1 VKGAS
6 KNSSLKFVKFKHLF
20 LIPIDLL
27 QRPDLKILSIVN
39 QKGGVGKTTTSI
51 NLSACLHKM
60 KRKVLLIDLDPQSN
74 ATRGSG
80 IDSASL
86 KSSVNDV
93 LLNRASIKETIVL
106 SEHDGYDLLPAT
118 PALTESEVS
127 LVSKNDREFILKNIL
142 KAISSDYDYILM
154 DCPPSLNIL
163 TVNSLVSAT
172 GVLIPVQCEFYALQ
186 GLSEL
191 LNTVNQIQNSSN
203 ESLKIEGI
211 LRTMFDSRNNLSNDV
226 SEQLAEYFPS
236 ELYKTKIPRNIRV
249 AEAPSHGKSI
259 LQYDGLSKGS
269 LSYYSL
275 AGEIIKDE

>member
-1 VKGAS
+1 M
-6 KNSSLKFVKFKHLF
+6 
-20 LIPIDLL
+20 L
-27 QRPDLKILSIVN
+27 QRLYLKILSIVN

-51 NLSACLHKM
+51 NLAACLHKM

-80 IDSASL
+80 VDSATL
-86 KSSVNDV
+86 QSSVNDV
-93 LLNRASIKETIVL
+93 LLGRSSIDEAIV
-106 SEHDGYDLLPAT
+106 SSVYDGYDLLPAT

-127 LVSKNDREFILKNIL
+127 LVSKNNREFILKNTL
-142 KAISSDYDYILM
+142 EDISSNYDYILM

-191 LNTVNQIQNSSN
+191 VNTINQIQSSSN

-226 SEQLAEYFPS
+226 SDQLTEYFPN

>member
-1 VKGAS
+1 M
-6 KNSSLKFVKFKHLF
+6 
-20 LIPIDLL
+20 L
-27 QRPDLKILSIVN
+27 QRLYLKILSIVN

-51 NLSACLHKM
+51 NLAACLHKM

-80 IDSASL
+80 VDSATL
-86 KSSVNDV
+86 QSSVNDV
-93 LLNRASIKETIVL
+93 LLGRSSIDEAIV
-106 SEHDGYDLLPAT
+106 SSVYDGYDLLPAT

-127 LVSKNDREFILKNIL
+127 LVSKNNREFILKNTL
-142 KAISSDYDYILM
+142 EDISSNYDYILM

-191 LNTVNQIQNSSN
+191 VNTINQIQNSSN

-226 SEQLAEYFPS
+226 SDQLTEYFPN

>member
-1 VKGAS
+1 M
-6 KNSSLKFVKFKHLF
+6 N
-20 LIPIDLL
+20 
-27 QRPDLKILSIVN
+27 
-39 QKGGVGKTTTSI
+39 
-51 NLSACLHKM
+51 
-60 KRKVLLIDLDPQSN
+60 RKVLLIDLDPQSN

-80 IDSASL
+80 IDSASIN
-86 KSSVNDV
+86 SSVNDV

-106 SEHDGYDLLPAT
+106 SKHDGYDLLPAT

-191 LNTVNQIQNSSN
+191 VNTVNQIQNSSN
-203 ESLKIEGI
+203 ENLKIEGI

>member
-1 VKGAS
+1 M
-6 KNSSLKFVKFKHLF
+6 
-20 LIPIDLL
+20 L
-27 QRPDLKILSIVN
+27 QRLYLKILSIVN

-51 NLSACLHKM
+51 NLAACLHKM

-80 IDSASL
+80 VDSATL
-86 KSSVNDV
+86 QSSVNDV
-93 LLNRASIKETIVL
+93 LLGRSSIDEAIV
-106 SEHDGYDLLPAT
+106 SSVYDGYDLLPAT

-127 LVSKNDREFILKNIL
+127 LVSKNNREFILKNTL
-142 KAISSDYDYILM
+142 EDISSNYDYILM

-191 LNTVNQIQNSSN
+191 VNTINQIQSSSN

-226 SEQLAEYFPS
+226 SDQLTKYFPN

>member
-1 VKGAS
+1 M
-6 KNSSLKFVKFKHLF
+6 
-20 LIPIDLL
+20 
-27 QRPDLKILSIVN
+27 KILSIVN

-51 NLSACLHKM
+51 NLAACLHKM

-80 IDSASL
+80 VDSATL
-86 KSSVNDV
+86 QSSVNDV
-93 LLNRASIKETIVL
+93 LLGRSSIDEAIV
-106 SEHDGYDLLPAT
+106 SSVHDGYDLLPAT
-118 PALTESEVS
+118 PTLTESEVS
-127 LVSKNDREFILKNIL
+127 LVSKNNREFILKNTL
-142 KAISSDYDYILM
+142 DDISSSYDYILM

-191 LNTVNQIQNSSN
+191 VNTINQIQSSSN

-226 SEQLAEYFPS
+226 SDQLTEYFPN

>member
-1 VKGAS
+1 
-6 KNSSLKFVKFKHLF
+6 
-20 LIPIDLL
+20 
-27 QRPDLKILSIVN
+27 
-39 QKGGVGKTTTSI
+39 
-51 NLSACLHKM
+51 M
-60 KRKVLLIDLDPQSN
+60 
-74 ATRGSG
+74 
-80 IDSASL
+80 
-86 KSSVNDV
+86 NDV
-93 LLNRASIKETIVL
+93 LRDRASIKETIVL
-106 SEHDGYDLLPAT
+106 SENDGYDLLPAT

-191 LNTVNQIQNSSN
+191 VNTVNQIQNSSN

>member
-1 VKGAS
+1 M
-6 KNSSLKFVKFKHLF
+6 
-20 LIPIDLL
+20 
-27 QRPDLKILSIVN
+27 KILSIVN
-39 QKGGVGKTTTSI
+39 QKGGVGKTTTTI
-51 NLSACLHKM
+51 NLSACLFKM
-60 KRKVLLIDLDPQSN
+60 KRRVLLVDLDPQSN

-80 IDSASL
+80 ISPKSL
-86 KSSVNDV
+86 DFNINDV
-93 LLNRASIKETIVL
+93 LLDRVELEDAILNSQ
-106 SEHDGYDLLPAT
+106 HDGYDILPST
-118 PALTESEVS
+118 PELTESEVS
-127 LVSKNDREFILKNIL
+127 LVAREEREYILKYKLESVSKN
-142 KAISSDYDYILM
+142 YDYILM

-191 LNTVNQIQNSSN
+191 INTISQIQATSN
-203 ESLKIEGI
+203 EKLKIEGI
-211 LRTMFDSRNNLSNDV
+211 IRTMFDSRNNLSNDV
-226 SEQLAEYFPS
+226 SEQLKEYFPT

>member
-1 VKGAS
+1 M
-6 KNSSLKFVKFKHLF
+6 
-20 LIPIDLL
+20 
-27 QRPDLKILSIVN
+27 KILSVVN

-51 NLSACLHKM
+51 NLSACLYKM
-60 KRKVLLIDLDPQSN
+60 KRRVLLVDLDPQSN

-80 IDSASL
+80 IDASMIQN
-86 KSSVNDV
+86 SINDV
-93 LLNRASIKETIVL
+93 LLDRVHIEKAIIQSQF
-106 SEHDGYDLLPAT
+106 DGYDILPAT
-118 PALTESEVS
+118 PSLTESEVV
-127 LVSKNDREFILKNIL
+127 LVTRDEREFILKNKLTSIL
-142 KAISSDYDYILM
+142 SRYDYVLM

-191 LNTVNQIQNSSN
+191 INTINQIQNTSN
-203 ESLKIEGI
+203 QKLKIEGI

-226 SEQLAEYFPS
+226 SDQLKEHFPS

-249 AEAPSHGKSI
+249 AEAPSFGKSI
-259 LQYDGLSKGS
+259 LEYDGLSKGS

-275 AGEIIKDE
+275 SGEIIKDE

>member
-1 VKGAS
+1 
-6 KNSSLKFVKFKHLF
+6 
-20 LIPIDLL
+20 
-27 QRPDLKILSIVN
+27 LKILSIVN

-60 KRKVLLIDLDPQSN
+60 KKKVLLIDLDPQSN

-93 LLNRASIKETIVL
+93 LLDRASIKETIVL
-106 SEHDGYDLLPAT
+106 SEYDGYDLLPAT

-142 KAISSDYDYILM
+142 KAITSDYDYILM

-191 LNTVNQIQNSSN
+191 VNTVNQIQNSSN

>member
-1 VKGAS
+1 
-6 KNSSLKFVKFKHLF
+6 
-20 LIPIDLL
+20 
-27 QRPDLKILSIVN
+27 
-39 QKGGVGKTTTSI
+39 
-51 NLSACLHKM
+51 M
-60 KRKVLLIDLDPQSN
+60 KRRVLLIDLDPQSN

-80 IDSASL
+80 VDSATL
-86 KSSVNDV
+86 QSSVNDV
-93 LLNRASIKETIVL
+93 LLGRSSIDEAIV
-106 SEHDGYDLLPAT
+106 SSVYDGYDLLPAT

-127 LVSKNDREFILKNIL
+127 LVSKNNREFILKNTL
-142 KAISSDYDYILM
+142 EDISSNYDYILM

-191 LNTVNQIQNSSN
+191 VNTINQIQSSSN

-226 SEQLAEYFPS
+226 SDQLTEYFPN

-275 AGEIIKDE
+275 AGEIIKGE

>member
-1 VKGAS
+1 M
-6 KNSSLKFVKFKHLF
+6 
-20 LIPIDLL
+20 
-27 QRPDLKILSIVN
+27 KILSVVN

-51 NLSACLHKM
+51 NLSACLFKM
-60 KRKVLLIDLDPQSN
+60 KRRVLLVDLDPQSN

-80 IDSASL
+80 IETSMIQNSI
-86 KSSVNDV
+86 NDV
-93 LLNRASIKETIVL
+93 LLDRVDIEKAIIQSQY
-106 SEHDGYDLLPAT
+106 DGYDILPAT
-118 PALTESEVS
+118 PSLTESEVS
-127 LVSKNDREFILKNIL
+127 LVTRDKREFILKNKL
-142 KAISSDYDYILM
+142 SPVVSRYDYIIM

-191 LNTVNQIQNSSN
+191 ITTITQIQNTSN
-203 ESLKIEGI
+203 EKLKIEGI

-226 SEQLAEYFPS
+226 SDQLKEHFPG

-249 AEAPSHGKSI
+249 AEAPSFGKSI
-259 LQYDGLSKGS
+259 LEYDGLSKGS

-275 AGEIIKDE
+275 SGELIKDE

>member
-1 VKGAS
+1 M
-6 KNSSLKFVKFKHLF
+6 
-20 LIPIDLL
+20 
-27 QRPDLKILSIVN
+27 KILSIVN

-51 NLSACLHKM
+51 NLAACLHKM

-80 IDSASL
+80 VDSATL
-86 KSSVNDV
+86 QSSVNDV
-93 LLNRASIKETIVL
+93 LLGRSSIDEAIV
-106 SEHDGYDLLPAT
+106 SSVYDGYDLLPAT

-127 LVSKNDREFILKNIL
+127 LVSKNNREFILKNTL
-142 KAISSDYDYILM
+142 EDISSNYDYILM

-191 LNTVNQIQNSSN
+191 VNTINQIQSSSN

-226 SEQLAEYFPS
+226 SDQLTEYFPN

-275 AGEIIKDE
+275 AGEIIKGE

>member
-1 VKGAS
+1 M
-6 KNSSLKFVKFKHLF
+6 
-20 LIPIDLL
+20 L
-27 QRPDLKILSIVN
+27 QRLYLKILSIVN

-51 NLSACLHKM
+51 NLAACLHKM

-80 IDSASL
+80 VDSATL

-93 LLNRASIKETIVL
+93 LLGRSSIDEAIV
-106 SEHDGYDLLPAT
+106 SSVYDGYDLLPAT

-127 LVSKNDREFILKNIL
+127 LVSKNNREFILKNTL
-142 KAISSDYDYILM
+142 EDISSNYDYILM

-191 LNTVNQIQNSSN
+191 VNTINQIQSSSN
-203 ESLKIEGI
+203 ENLKIEGI

-226 SEQLAEYFPS
+226 SDQLTEYFPN

-275 AGEIIKDE
+275 AGEIIKGE

>member
-1 VKGAS
+1 M
-6 KNSSLKFVKFKHLF
+6 
-20 LIPIDLL
+20 L

-60 KRKVLLIDLDPQSN
+60 KKKVLLIDLDPQSN

-93 LLNRASIKETIVL
+93 LLDRASIKEPIVL
-106 SEHDGYDLLPAT
+106 SEYDGYDLLPAT

-142 KAISSDYDYILM
+142 KAITSDYDYILM

-191 LNTVNQIQNSSN
+191 VNTVNQIQNSSN

>member
-1 VKGAS
+1 
-6 KNSSLKFVKFKHLF
+6 
-20 LIPIDLL
+20 
-27 QRPDLKILSIVN
+27 LKILSIVN

-60 KRKVLLIDLDPQSN
+60 NRKVLLIDLDPQSN

-80 IDSASL
+80 IDSASIN
-86 KSSVNDV
+86 SSVNDV

-106 SEHDGYDLLPAT
+106 SKHDGYDLLPAT

-191 LNTVNQIQNSSN
+191 VNTVNQIQNSSN
-203 ESLKIEGI
+203 ENLKIEGI

-275 AGEIIKDE
+275 AGEIIKGE

>member
-1 VKGAS
+1 MKV
-6 KNSSLKFVKFKHLF
+6 
-20 LIPIDLL
+20 
-27 QRPDLKILSIVN
+27 LSVVN

-60 KRKVLLIDLDPQSN
+60 NRKVLLVDLDPQSN

-80 IDSASL
+80 VDSSAL
-86 KSSVNDV
+86 NYNVNDV
-93 LLNRASIKETIVL
+93 LLDRVKLKDAITQSQ
-106 SEHDGYDLLPAT
+106 SDGYDLLPAS

-127 LVSKNDREFILKNIL
+127 LVGRDKREFTLKTKLADILN
-142 KAISSDYDYILM
+142 DYDYILM

-191 LNTVNQIQNSSN
+191 INTISKIQSTSN
-203 ESLKIEGI
+203 EKLKIEGI

-226 SEQLAEYFPS
+226 SDQLKEYFPD

-259 LQYDGLSKGS
+259 LKYDGLSRGS

>member
-1 VKGAS
+1 M
-6 KNSSLKFVKFKHLF
+6 
-20 LIPIDLL
+20 
-27 QRPDLKILSIVN
+27 KILSIVN

-93 LLNRASIKETIVL
+93 LLNRASIKETIVS
-106 SEHDGYDLLPAT
+106 SEYDGYDLLPAT

-191 LNTVNQIQNSSN
+191 VNTVNQIQNSSN

>member
-1 VKGAS
+1 
-6 KNSSLKFVKFKHLF
+6 
-20 LIPIDLL
+20 
-27 QRPDLKILSIVN
+27 LKILSIVN

-51 NLSACLHKM
+51 NLAACLHKM

-80 IDSASL
+80 VDSATL
-86 KSSVNDV
+86 QSSVNDV
-93 LLNRASIKETIVL
+93 LLGRSSIDEAIV
-106 SEHDGYDLLPAT
+106 SSVHDGYDLLPAT
-118 PALTESEVS
+118 PTLTESEVS
-127 LVSKNDREFILKNIL
+127 LVSKNNREFILKNTL
-142 KAISSDYDYILM
+142 EDISSNYDYILM

-191 LNTVNQIQNSSN
+191 VNTINQIQSSSN
-203 ESLKIEGI
+203 GSLKIEGI

-226 SEQLAEYFPS
+226 SDQLTEYFPN

>member
-1 VKGAS
+1 M
-6 KNSSLKFVKFKHLF
+6 
-20 LIPIDLL
+20 
-27 QRPDLKILSIVN
+27 KILSIVN

-60 KRKVLLIDLDPQSN
+60 KRRVLLIDLDPQSN

-80 IDSASL
+80 INPASIDV
-86 KSSVNDV
+86 SVNDV
-93 LLNRASIKETIVL
+93 LLDRADIGSVIIN
-106 SEHDGYDLLPAT
+106 SQSDGYDILPST
-118 PALTESEVS
+118 PSLTESEVS
-127 LVSKNDREFILKNIL
+127 LLNNDDREFLLRNKLSSIKN
-142 KAISSDYDYILM
+142 SYDYILM

-191 LNTVNQIQNSSN
+191 VNTINQIQSKSN
-203 ESLKIEGI
+203 NDLKIEGI
-211 LRTMFDSRNNLSNDV
+211 LRTMFDSRNNLSSDV
-226 SEQLAEYFPS
+226 SDQLKQYFPN

-249 AEAPSHGKSI
+249 AEAPSFGQSI
-259 LQYDGLSKGS
+259 LEYDGLSKGS
-269 LSYYSL
+269 LSYLSL

>member
-1 VKGAS
+1 
-6 KNSSLKFVKFKHLF
+6 
-20 LIPIDLL
+20 
-27 QRPDLKILSIVN
+27 LKILSIVN

-51 NLSACLHKM
+51 NLAACLFKM
-60 KRKVLLIDLDPQSN
+60 KRKVLLVDLDPQSN

-80 IDSASL
+80 IDSL
-86 KSSVNDV
+86 SVEHSINDV
-93 LLNRASIKETIVL
+93 LLDRYNISDAIIKSV
-106 SEHDGYDLLPAT
+106 HDGYDLIPAT
-118 PALTESEVS
+118 PELTESEVN
-127 LVSKNDREFILKNIL
+127 LVTSENREFILKNKL
-142 KAISSDYDYILM
+142 NTVSDRYDYILM

-191 LNTVNQIQNSSN
+191 VNTIKKIQDSSN
-203 ESLKIEGI
+203 SSLKIEGI

-226 SEQLAEYFPS
+226 SDQLKEYFPD

-249 AEAPSHGKSI
+249 AEAPSHGRSI

-275 AGEIIKDE
+275 AGELVKDE

>member
-1 VKGAS
+1 M
-6 KNSSLKFVKFKHLF
+6 
-20 LIPIDLL
+20 
-27 QRPDLKILSIVN
+27 KILSIVN

-60 KRKVLLIDLDPQSN
+60 KRRVLLIDLDPQSN

-80 IDSASL
+80 INPASIDV
-86 KSSVNDV
+86 SVNDV
-93 LLNRASIKETIVL
+93 LLDRADIASTII
-106 SEHDGYDLLPAT
+106 SSQSDGYDILPST
-118 PALTESEVS
+118 PSLTESEVS
-127 LVSKNDREFILKNIL
+127 LLKNDDREFHLRNVLTSIKN
-142 KAISSDYDYILM
+142 SYDYILM

-191 LNTVNQIQNSSN
+191 VNTINQIQSKSN
-203 ESLKIEGI
+203 NDLKIEGI
-211 LRTMFDSRNNLSNDV
+211 LRTMFDSRNNLSSDV
-226 SEQLAEYFPS
+226 SDQLKQYFPN

-249 AEAPSHGKSI
+249 AEAPSFGQSI
-259 LQYDGLSKGS
+259 LEYDGLSKGS
-269 LSYYSL
+269 LSYLSL

>member
-1 VKGAS
+1 M
-6 KNSSLKFVKFKHLF
+6 
-20 LIPIDLL
+20 
-27 QRPDLKILSIVN
+27 KILSIVN

-51 NLSACLHKM
+51 NLAACLHKM

-80 IDSASL
+80 VDSATL
-86 KSSVNDV
+86 QSSVNDV
-93 LLNRASIKETIVL
+93 LLGRSSIDEAIV
-106 SEHDGYDLLPAT
+106 SSIHDGYDLLPAT
-118 PALTESEVS
+118 PTLTESEVS
-127 LVSKNDREFILKNIL
+127 LVSKNNREFILKNTL
-142 KAISSDYDYILM
+142 EDISSNYDYILM

-191 LNTVNQIQNSSN
+191 VNTINQIQSSSN

-226 SEQLAEYFPS
+226 SDQLTEYFPN

>member
-1 VKGAS
+1 M
-6 KNSSLKFVKFKHLF
+6 
-20 LIPIDLL
+20 L
-27 QRPDLKILSIVN
+27 QRPNLKILSIVN

-80 IDSASL
+80 IDSALL

-93 LLNRASIKETIVL
+93 LLNRASIKETIIL
-106 SEHDGYDLLPAT
+106 SEFDGYDLLPAT

-191 LNTVNQIQNSSN
+191 VNTVNQIQNSSN

-226 SEQLAEYFPS
+226 SEQLAEYFPN

>member
-1 VKGAS
+1 
-6 KNSSLKFVKFKHLF
+6 
-20 LIPIDLL
+20 
-27 QRPDLKILSIVN
+27 
-39 QKGGVGKTTTSI
+39 
-51 NLSACLHKM
+51 M

-80 IDSASL
+80 IDSSIIN
-86 KSSVNDV
+86 SSINDV
-93 LLNRASIKETIVL
+93 LLDRSNIDDVIV
-106 SEHDGYDLLPAT
+106 SSTSDGFDLLPAT
-118 PALTESEVS
+118 PELTESEVN
-127 LVSKNDREFILKNIL
+127 LTSKDNREFILRDKLNH
-142 KAISSDYDYILM
+142 ISKKYDYILM

-191 LNTVNQIQNSSN
+191 INTVKQIQSSSN
-203 ESLKIEGI
+203 VSLKIEGI

-226 SEQLAEYFPS
+226 SDQLKEYFPDD
-236 ELYKTKIPRNIRV
+236 LYKTKIPRNIRV
-249 AEAPSHGKSI
+249 AEAPSHGMSI

-275 AGEIIKDE
+275 AGEVVKDE

>member
-1 VKGAS
+1 M
-6 KNSSLKFVKFKHLF
+6 
-20 LIPIDLL
+20 
-27 QRPDLKILSIVN
+27 KILSIVN

-80 IDSASL
+80 IDSTSL

-93 LLNRASIKETIVL
+93 LLNRASIQETIVL
-106 SEHDGYDLLPAT
+106 SEFDGYDLLPAT

-191 LNTVNQIQNSSN
+191 VNTVNQIQNSSN
-203 ESLKIEGI
+203 ECLKIEGI